1 MIGRACVPM
10 RSLLR
15 GCFLGNQCV
24 VNVVRLRK
32 IPRGTKAFRPWGT
45 SGLACS
51 SAIVKLF
58 GGRYAVTILYLLRW
72 ETLQFRS
79 KGVVEMFRKQQELRQ
94 FQKKLPRKME
104 AAAKAEKLFL
114 RQVHFT
120 SLIILH
126 FPPSSSTKQIIESLP
141 SRSSSFQ
148 SPFCL
153 RIVCSHRLS
162 NQHIVF
168 HLPVIVRSQNALE
181 VRSSGKKIP
190 EVGISCASLKRSY
203 S

>member
-1 MIGRACVPM
+1 MWLDWGKYREVRKPFVLGGRRGWRALPPLWSCSGGDMLLLYCIFFDGRRCRFKV
-10 RSLLR
+10 RELLR
-15 GCFLGNQCV
+15 
-24 VNVVRLRK
+24 
-32 IPRGTKAFRPWGT
+32 
-45 SGLACS
+45 CS
-51 SAIVKLF
+51 ESNKSF
-58 GGRYAVTILYLLRW
+58 
-72 ETLQFRS
+72 
-79 KGVVEMFRKQQELRQ
+79 RQ

-126 FPPSSSTKQIIESLP
+126 FPPSSSTKQVIESLP

-181 VRSSGKKIP
+181 VRSLGKKIP
-190 EVGISCASLKRSY
+190 EVGIPCASLKRSY